1 MLEMKVNEMTMI
13 KAKSLIVDDQ
23 YLDDHDS
30 DIVGDSGRSRPSD
43 EGGRRGGGGGHTD
56 PEIRVGA
63 VSKKYILAFRA
74 SVWSKGKRGGGGAGP
89 HGPPPGSITGGG

>member
-30 DIVGDSGRSRPSD
+30 DSVGDSGRSRPSD
-43 EGGRRGGGGGHTD
+43 EGGRGGGWWSSRPWDKGGSLQK
-56 PEIRVGA
+56 IYFGLSALSLV
-63 VSKKYILAFRA
+63 
-74 SVWSKGKRGGGGAGP
+74 
-89 HGPPPGSITGGG
+89 

>member
-30 DIVGDSGRSRPSD
+30 DSVGDSGRSRPSD
-43 EGGRRGGGGGHTD
+43 EGGRGGWWSSRPWDKEGSLQKNYFGLS
-56 PEIRVGA
+56 VL
-63 VSKKYILAFRA
+63 SLA
-74 SVWSKGKRGGGGAGP
+74 
-89 HGPPPGSITGGG
+89 

>member
-30 DIVGDSGRSRPSD
+30 DSVGDSGRSRPSD
-43 EGGRRGGGGGHTD
+43 EGGGGGGHPD
-56 PEIRVGA
+56 PEIRGA
-63 VSKKYILAFRA
+63 VSKKYISAFRP
-74 SVWSKGKRGGGGAGP
+74 SVWSKDKGGGGGAGP
-89 HGPPPGSITGGG
+89 HGPSPGSVTGWW